1 MQQSASRSIKFID
14 LFAGL
19 GGTRIGFEKACKKL
33 NINAKCVFTSELKPY
48 AIETY
53 KNNFPN
59 TDIFG
64 DITQIDASE
73 IPQFDCLLAGFPCQ
87 AFSTAGNRKG
97 FMDTRGTLFFEIERI
112 LKKKKPSYLI
122 LENVEGL
129 VTHDRIDPKKKIGR
143 TLETILKILNNLG
156 YKVSWKVFNGKDFG
170 VAQDRKRIFIVGCK
184 RKKININN
192 IKKTKIKYL
201 RDILQSVE
209 VKHQTSFQKKLIS
222 NYKSDLSF
230 LYGKSI
236 KDKRGGENNIHSWD
250 LELKGKVTKLQ
261 KELLSEILT
270 QRRRK
275 IWAIQKK
282 IKWMDGMPLS
292 LNEIF
297 SFFCKPDLFKKTLT
311 KKELKKELEILVR
324 RGYLSKEYP
333 KKVKI
338 IKKGNRKL
346 EERVEDKKQDIAYN
360 IVVGKLSF
368 EINKILDPNDFT
380 PTLVAT
386 DMDRLHVI
394 DKNKLRPLTIR
405 EGLRLFGFP
414 EKYKMNLSNRNSYDL
429 LGNSIIVPIVKEVS
443 LEMLS

>member
-1 MQQSASRSIKFID
+1 MPRQTNKNIKFID

-19 GGTRIGFEKACKKL
+19 GGTRVGFEKACKKL
-33 NINAKCVFTSELKPY
+33 KITSKCVFTSELKPY
-48 AIETY
+48 AVKTY
-53 KNNFPN
+53 KKNFGDS
-59 TDIFG
+59 DIHG
-64 DITQIDASE
+64 DITQIDAND
-73 IPQFDCLLAGFPCQ
+73 IPKFDCLLAGFPCQ

-112 LKKKKPSYLI
+112 LKQKKPKYLI

-129 VTHDRIDPKKKIGR
+129 VTHDRVDSKKKIGR
-143 TLETILKILNNLG
+143 TLETILRSLSKLG

-170 VAQDRKRIFIVGCK
+170 VAQNRKRIFIVGC
-184 RKKININN
+184 RIKKINLES
-192 IKKTKIKYL
+192 IKKSKIRYL
-201 RDILQSVE
+201 KDILQSVN
-209 VKHQTSFQKKLIS
+209 VKEQTPFQKKLIS
-222 NYKSDLSF
+222 NYKENLSF

-250 LELKGKVTKLQ
+250 LSLKGKVTKVQ
-261 KELLSEILT
+261 KDLLSRILT

-275 IWAIQKK
+275 IWAIKK
-282 IKWMDGMPLS
+282 NIKWMDGMPLS

-297 SFFCKPDLFKKTLT
+297 SFFCEPDLFKKTLT
-311 KKELKKELEILVR
+311 KRELKKELEILVKL
-324 RGYLSKEYP
+324 GYLSKEYP
-333 KKVKI
+333 KKVKY
-338 IKKGNRKL
+338 IKIGNQKI
-346 EERVEDKKQDIAYN
+346 EERIEDKKKDIAYN

-368 EINKILDPNDFT
+368 EINKILDPNDTT

-394 DKNKLRPLTIR
+394 DKNKLRPLTTR

-414 EKYKMNLSNRNSYDL
+414 ESYKMDLDNRHAYDL
-429 LGNSIIVPIVKEVS
+429 LGNSIIVPIVQEVA